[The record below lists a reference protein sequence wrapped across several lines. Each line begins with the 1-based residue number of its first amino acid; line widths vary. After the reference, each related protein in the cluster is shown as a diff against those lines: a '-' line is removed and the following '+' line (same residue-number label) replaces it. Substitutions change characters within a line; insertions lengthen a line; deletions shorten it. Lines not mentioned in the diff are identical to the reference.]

1 MARSWLVGIGTLMAF
16 LPGAS
21 AHAADGEAMALSL
34 AEALEI
40 ALVRNYALERTRLD
54 LEESRAQIDQA
65 WGRVWPRVDADAS
78 YTRNL
83 AVANPFAGSTAGDLF
98 SGFDAVGWLAFNE
111 DARTDVDPDTNPIPF
126 SDFVSRQMDGRA
138 AAGIP
143 EPDPDE
149 NPFFVGNQFSF
160 GLTVRQLLYDG
171 AAFAGIQAANVA
183 EEASTAGIT
192 RQMHRVVEDTAVAYY
207 GAQSAKEETLILEK
221 SVARAAAALEE
232 TRKRVGQGIQPRFA
246 ELSAEVE
253 LANLQTQLVRTRNA
267 AEAAV
272 DNVKL
277 VLGIPAETNLRLTDD
292 LPDDP
297 GAFVAPSRED
307 AMAEALTGRPDLLE
321 ARKNVELLTLQERVT
336 FSEFLPVVSGVLTVN
351 MTGSVPDDRTVVL
364 TDPDDPF
371 MFSTRENDFFSD
383 SYWFSSASV
392 GVELTWN
399 LFDGFASVAQLE
411 ANQVATQRS
420 RSILAELENTVRVE
434 VDASLRD
441 LASAKEQ
448 IRSQRRNVERAELNY
463 RHAEARLKEGVS
475 SQLELR
481 EASDQLDQSR
491 LSQKQA
497 VHDFLVAR
505 VRYQVAVGSPPLPER
520 KEP

>member
-1 MARSWLVGIGTLMAF
+1 
-16 LPGAS
+16 
-21 AHAADGEAMALSL
+21 MALNLS
-34 AEALEI
+34 EALEI
-40 ALVRNYALERTRLD
+40 ALVQNYALERARLD
-54 LEESRAQIDQA
+54 LKESQAQIRQA
-65 WGRVWPRVDADAS
+65 WGRVWPSVDGNAS

-83 AVANPFAGSTAGDLF
+83 AVANPFAGSDAGDLF

-111 DARTDVDPDTNPIPF
+111 EARTDNDPETIPISF
-126 SDFVSRQMDGRA
+126 SDFVRQQTVGQR

-143 EPDPDE
+143 EPDPDA
-149 NPFFVGNQFSF
+149 NPFFVANQFNF

-171 AAFAGIQAANVA
+171 AAFAGIRAARTA
-183 EEASTAGIT
+183 EEASEAAISN
-192 RQMHRVVEDTAVAYY
+192 QMHRVVEDTAVAYY
-207 GAQSAKEETLILEK
+207 DAQSAKEQAIILEK
-221 SVARAAAALEE
+221 SVSRATAALDE
-232 TRKRVGQGIQPRFA
+232 TKKRVSQGIQPRFA

-253 LANLQTQLVRTRNA
+253 LANLQTQLVRAKNA

-277 VLGIPAETNLRLTDD
+277 VLGIPADTSLQLTDD
-292 LPDDP
+292 LPDNP
-297 GAFVAPSRED
+297 GAFVSASREN
-307 AMAEALTGRPDLLE
+307 AMAQALVERPDLLE
-321 ARKNVELLTLQERVT
+321 ARKNVRLLELQERVT
-336 FSEFLPVVSGVLTVN
+336 FSQFLPVVSGVFNLS
-351 MTGSVPDDRTVVL
+351 MAGSVPDDRTVVL

-371 MFSTRENDFFSD
+371 MFSTQENSFFSD

-399 LFDGFASVAQLE
+399 LFEGFASAAQLE
-411 ANQVATQRS
+411 ANQVATRRARS
-420 RSILAELENTVRVE
+420 VLTELENTVRVQ
-434 VDASLRD
+434 VDAALRD
-441 LASAKEQ
+441 LASAREQ

-463 RHAEARLKEGVS
+463 QHAEIRLKEGVS

-505 VRYQVAVGSPPLPER
+505 VRYQVAVGTPPLPER
-520 KEP
+520 KQQ